1 MEDVVFR
8 GEERRRQKMADR
20 GRFSV
25 RKEVNFVAG
34 IDRTTLTKEQLPEA
48 RIGKRVDAIFKPK
61 A

>member
-1 MEDVVFR
+1 MFS
-8 GEERRRQKMADR
+8 GERNAGGRKRRTE

-25 RKEVNFVAG
+25 RKEGNLVAG

-48 RIGKRVDAIFKPK
+48 RIGKGADAIFKPK